1 MSRRIDQLFARYPV
15 YARCAALCLLALCT
29 ALTALLLPG
38 NGYTIAISDG
48 DWHQV
53 VHATQLDPGAALE
66 ASGRPLLDHD
76 QLSVTPTADGAEV
89 LVTRAQMVTIHLG
102 DETIMTEC
110 SGTTVAE
117 VLDELN
123 ITLADQDYVRPSPDT
138 AMQTGMELYVV
149 RVETRE
155 LVTEEVVPR
164 QTLSVLDLS
173 LGAGEVRVDDEGAD
187 GLARTTTYI
196 TYENGAVA
204 DHNQVTELV
213 TKPRARRV
221 STGITHAALEGTAT
235 LQVYEP
241 PKPASKP
248 SSSGTSK
255 PSGSSDSGSSSTV
268 SSNVSASYSNAS
280 SVSSASGGVLTTSS
294 GETYSYTKVLSCS
307 ATAYTTEGFTEKHN
321 ASGNIARVGTVAV
334 DPKVIPLGTA
344 LYIVTDDG
352 EYIYG
357 YCIAEDTGGAV
368 KGNIVDLFFNTLNE
382 CYAFGRRNCTVYVL
396 G

>member
-138 AMQTGMELYVV
+138 AMQAGMELYVV

-268 SSNVSASYSNAS
+268 SSNVSASYSNSS

-307 ATAYTTEGFTEKHN
+307 ATAYTCEGYVGHTY
-321 ASGNIARVGTVAV
+321 SGTLARVGALAV
-334 DPKVIPLGTA
+334 DPTVIPLGTKM
-344 LYIVTDDG
+344 YVVSNDG
-352 EYIYG
+352 QYVYG
-357 YCIAEDTGGAV
+357 YCVAEDIGGGI
-368 KGNIVDLFFNTLNE
+368 KGNKIDLYFDTYAE
-382 CYAFGRRNCTVYVL
+382 CWDFGVRMCTVYIL